1 MLEEGNIDM
10 EVVQVE
16 VKVRTSVLAQLVV
29 NRKVELATLLV
40 LEAAVT

>member
-16 VKVRTSVLAQLVV
+16 VKVRISVLAQLVV